1 MAGRPL
7 PDLGVPSDAR
17 TPIRDLRDTHGWKP
31 NLSATPFEPVA
42 LEKSFELEKGS
53 DWGFGKPPVPQPHHQ
68 PGDYLIPGEAEW
80 NHMFEEY
87 GDHWGHYDDYG
98 YGGHWDYDYNGMH
111 ANNSMARRARKPRQ
125 HDPKVRSEQ
134 KVFIGGLSAHTTAK
148 KLESY
153 FSKFGTV
160 LNASI
165 LTDAQSC
172 RSRGFGFITFGE
184 HVPDGV
190 VGVDHFID
198 GRMCGARLYDPS
210 GPAKMGMHQQPQMGM
225 PPPRMMY

>member
-1 MAGRPL
+1 MPKWFSKGGPL
-7 PDLGVPSDAR
+7 PELQHDAL

-31 NLSATPFEPVA
+31 NLAAMPFQPVA
-42 LEKSFELEKGS
+42 PAEVEHRSE
-53 DWGFGKPPVPQPHHQ
+53 WYGKQHESPPHHQ
-68 PGDYLIPGEAEW
+68 PGEYLIPGEAEW

-87 GDHWGHYDDYG
+87 GHNWGSYDEYG
-98 YGGHWDYDYNGMH
+98 YGHWDYDYEMRMNNG
-111 ANNSMARRARKPRQ
+111 MARRRKPR
-125 HDPKVRSEQ
+125 HVDPKVRSEQ

-184 HVPDGV
+184 FVPDGV
-190 VGVDHFID
+190 VGVDHLID
-198 GRMCGARLYDPS
+198 GRLCGARLYDPA
-210 GPAKMGMHQQPQMGM
+210 GTGKTGMQQHQPMGM
-225 PPPRMMY
+225 PPRMMY

>member
-1 MAGRPL
+1 
-7 PDLGVPSDAR
+7 
-17 TPIRDLRDTHGWKP
+17 
-31 NLSATPFEPVA
+31 
-42 LEKSFELEKGS
+42 
-53 DWGFGKPPVPQPHHQ
+53 
-68 PGDYLIPGEAEW
+68 
-80 NHMFEEY
+80 MFEEY
-87 GDHWGHYDDYG
+87 GNHWGSYDEYG
-98 YGGHWDYDYNGMH
+98 YGQWDYDYNELRMM
-111 ANNSMARRARKPRQ
+111 NARRRKPR
-125 HDPKVRSEQ
+125 HVDPKVRSEQ

-190 VGVDHFID
+190 VGVDHLID
-198 GRMCGARLYDPS
+198 GRLCGARLYDPS
-210 GPAKMGMHQQPQMGM
+210 GTGKMGMPPQQQQPQMGM
-225 PPPRMMY
+225 PPRMMY

>member
-1 MAGRPL
+1 MPKWFRGGPL
-7 PDLGVPSDAR
+7 PDLQVPSDAP

-31 NLSATPFEPVA
+31 NLAATPFEPVVDA
-42 LEKSFELEKGS
+42 EMERFQRS
-53 DWGFGKPPVPQPHHQ
+53 DWYGKPPETQSHHQ
-68 PGDYLIPGEAEW
+68 PGDYLIPGEADW

-87 GDHWGHYDDYG
+87 GNHWGQYDEYG
-98 YGGHWDYDYNGMH
+98 YSQWDYDYEMRMNGMP
-111 ANNSMARRARKPRQ
+111 RRNRKPRQ

-210 GPAKMGMHQQPQMGM
+210 GTAKMTGMHQQMGM

>member
-1 MAGRPL
+1 MPEL
-7 PDLGVPSDAR
+7 PCDAP
-17 TPIRDLRDTHGWKP
+17 TPIRGLRDTPGFQPNLDMDSLWKP
-31 NLSATPFEPVA
+31 NLSAAPFEPVA
-42 LEKSFELEKGS
+42 PAEAENRS
-53 DWGFGKPPVPQPHHQ
+53 DWFGKLPEAQPHHQ
-68 PGDYLIPGEAEW
+68 PGDYLIPGEADW

-87 GDHWGHYDDYG
+87 GHQWGGQYDEYGYGGWDYG
-98 YGGHWDYDYNGMH
+98 YGDMNNG
-111 ANNSMARRARKPRQ
+111 MARRRKPR
-125 HDPKVRSEQ
+125 HVDPKVRSEQ

-190 VGVDHFID
+190 VGVDHLID
-198 GRMCGARLYDPS
+198 GRLCGARLYDSAGS
-210 GPAKMGMHQQPQMGM
+210 GKMGMQQQQHPPMGM
-225 PPPRMMY
+225 HPRMMY

>member
-1 MAGRPL
+1 MPKWFKGVPL
-7 PDLGVPSDAR
+7 PDLPTDAP
-17 TPIRDLRDTHGWKP
+17 TPIRDFSDTLGWKP
-31 NLSATPFEPVA
+31 NLAAMPFEPVA
-42 LEKSFELEKGS
+42 AELENNRFE
-53 DWGFGKPPVPQPHHQ
+53 WNGKQPQPEAPAHHQ
-68 PGDYLIPGEAEW
+68 PSEYLIPGEADW

-87 GDHWGHYDDYG
+87 NHHWGSYDEFG
-98 YGGHWDYDYNGMH
+98 YGHWDYDYNELRMNNGMP
-111 ANNSMARRARKPRQ
+111 RRRKPR
-125 HDPKVRSEQ
+125 HVDPKVRSEQ

-190 VGVDHFID
+190 VGVDHLID
-198 GRMCGARLYDPS
+198 GRLCGARLYNPS
-210 GPAKMGMHQQPQMGM
+210 GTGNTGMQQMGM
-225 PPPRMMY
+225 PPRMMY